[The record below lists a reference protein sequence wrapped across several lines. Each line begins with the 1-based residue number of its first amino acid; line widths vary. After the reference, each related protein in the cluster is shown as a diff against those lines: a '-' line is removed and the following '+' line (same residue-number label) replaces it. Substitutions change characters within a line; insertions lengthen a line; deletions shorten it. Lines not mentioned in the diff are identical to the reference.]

1 MFNCSVTLVSDVNYF
16 LVMSGRLSNM
26 CRGSTMAILLPANVQ
41 WSQFRSAAQLNSF
54 KLSHTVYLNNQ
65 CIRCG
70 LRRRS
75 VYHPSVTRNLHSTP
89 KCLVVRSGSKYS
101 SNGEEPSSKVEKT
114 VNAMKDKIKESESKS
129 AAVSDKDKA
138 VVKTVAK
145 KTLWVRVKD
154 ECKHYYNGF
163 KLLFIDTYIAS
174 KLLWKYVFTS
184 QTLTRREHKQV
195 KKKTLYY

>member
-1 MFNCSVTLVSDVNYF
+1 M
-16 LVMSGRLSNM
+16 
-26 CRGSTMAILLPANVQ
+26 
-41 WSQFRSAAQLNSF
+41 
-54 KLSHTVYLNNQ
+54 
-65 CIRCG
+65 
-70 LRRRS
+70 
-75 VYHPSVTRNLHSTP
+75 
-89 KCLVVRSGSKYS
+89 
-101 SNGEEPSSKVEKT
+101 EKT

-129 AAVSDKDKA
+129 AALSDKDKA